1 MLGIVTPSPAALR
14 AATSARRGE
23 VKIGPALIWISP
35 AKFLVPDPV
44 RDGGI
49 DAEPPLLVLLVILE
63 IALEP
68 FDVALALERQH
79 VGGDAVEE
87 PAVVAD
93 DDRAAGEILERLLE
107 RAQGVDIEVVGR
119 LVEEEHIGAGF
130 EHLGEMHPVAL
141 AAGELAD
148 LLLLVRAAEIERRAI
163 GARIDLALAEREQ
176 ILAAGDLLPYAVLGL
191 QRVARLVD
199 VAELDRL
206 ADADCSGVG
215 LLLAGDHAEQRGLS
229 GAVGADHP
237 DDAARRQFEA
247 QILDQQIVAIA
258 LGEPVGVDDVGA
270 EPLRDRNDD
279 LGGLRALV
287 GALGDELLVGAIARL
302 GFRLPRA
309 RRGRDPLAL
318 PRHGALARFL
328 LAALLHQP
336 LLLLLEPGR
345 IIALVGNAA
354 AAIELEDPAGD
365 VVEEIA
371 VVGDDQDRARIALE
385 MALEPGDRL
394 GVEVVGGLVEQQ
406 QVGRFE
412 QEPAQRDAA
421 LLAASSCGS
430 CGRNPTRARSAAH
443 ASPENS
449 VSSPAMIRSSVDFPE
464 PLGPSTPILASG

>member
-1 MLGIVTPSPAALR
+1 MSRSGSERSGSTPRVAASKVFRVMPNACASGHSASSHWRNAVSAAAAGVLMADSTSQSRSEAAKSRRVDTGASAGSPLSPLGRGMGRGEQGLCSMLGIVTPSPAALR

-49 DAEPPLLVLLVILE
+49 DAKPPLLVLLVILE

-309 RRGRDPLAL
+309 ARPRSTRAPAPWCAGALPPRGPPARAASPSARARPNNCPGRECRGRD
-318 PRHGALARFL
+318 
-328 LAALLHQP
+328 
-336 LLLLLEPGR
+336 
-345 IIALVGNAA
+345 
-354 AAIELEDPAGD
+354 
-365 VVEEIA
+365 
-371 VVGDDQDRARIALE
+371 RAR
-385 MALEPGDRL
+385 G
-394 GVEVVGGLVEQQ
+394 
-406 QVGRFE
+406 
-412 QEPAQRDAA
+412 
-421 LLAASSCGS
+421 SS
-430 CGRNPTRARSAAH
+430 R
-443 ASPENS
+443 
-449 VSSPAMIRSSVDFPE
+449 
-464 PLGPSTPILASG
+464 